1 MISVFEESSL
11 LYTYKNYKVKDL
23 SKSVRNKC
31 FASQLGT
38 QVYDTE
44 RAKICSKSW
53 FYCKRNYAVF
63 QLTSEVRTSWL
74 KLSISN
80 LKVLQV
86 HKAKSNQKHG
96 CLCTLCRCLIR
107 TQNTILRHFLY
118 SLVFCDSSTPTELCF
133 QDTVCVLC
141 RRRL

>member
-23 SKSVRNKC
+23 SKSIRNKC
-31 FASQLGT
+31 CASQLGT

-63 QLTSEVRTSWL
+63 HLTSEVRTSWL

-96 CLCTLCRCLIR
+96 CLCTLLASREKRRENNAGGNRDHTFYFTALN
-107 TQNTILRHFLY
+107 NTDNTF
-118 SLVFCDSSTPTELCF
+118 
-133 QDTVCVLC
+133 
-141 RRRL
+141 